1 MKISKLIETIRPAFS
16 FEFFP
21 PKDDEG
27 FNQLFTAI
35 ENLKPCQPVYVSV
48 TYGAMGNTRTKT
60 LDLVKRIKRD
70 LDLESMAHLTCVG
83 SNSDEIAE
91 VLDAL
96 QDAGIENVLALRGDP
111 PKDQEYFVRP
121 KDGFGFANELVEF
134 IKKRGYDFCIG
145 VAGYPEKHIE
155 CSDMNTDL
163 DNLKRKVDAGADFVV
178 TQLFFDNDYY
188 FDFVDRAIARGINV
202 PIIPGIM
209 PIQNLKQVK
218 RFTKMCGSTIPD
230 PLLLRMEAYSEDTD
244 AIKEIGVEHATEQCE
259 GLINGGAPGIHFY
272 TLNRSRATLNIF
284 ENLKK
289 LVDITPNP

>member
-21 PKDDEG
+21 PKDDDG

-121 KDGFGFANELVEF
+121 KDGFGFANELVDF

-155 CSDMNTDL
+155 CPDMNTDL
-163 DNLKRKVDAGADFVV
+163 DNLKKKVDAGADFVV
-178 TQLFFDNDYY
+178 TQLFFDNDHY

-209 PIQNLKQVK
+209 PIQNLKQIK

-230 PLLLRMEAYSEDTD
+230 PLLLRMEAHSEDTD

-259 GLINGGAPGIHFY
+259 GLLNGGAPGIHFY